1 MKKQVLTL
9 ILFWFVGAV
18 YSQSDKFSDILEPI
32 NVFDLEY
39 ATDPQISPNGNII
52 AYVRNSKDI
61 MTDAN
66 LSQIW
71 TIQSDGQKHRP
82 LSISEHSSYRPR
94 WSPSG
99 DRLAYVRG
107 GEDGSEIFVRWVED
121 GADIKLTNLPKS
133 PGSMSWS
140 PDGSKI
146 AFTMAVPYE
155 TKPFVSMPKK
165 PEGAKWND
173 PPKVVD
179 RLVFRRDGSGWVKDE
194 YYQIFVM
201 PADGGS
207 ATQLTDDP
215 YHHGGN
221 LAWSKDGSILFFSA
235 NGHENRDFEPRNS
248 EIYSL
253 NIESRETKILT
264 NRYGPD
270 GAPVVSPDGSKIAY
284 VGLDDRHQGYQL
296 TRLYV
301 MNTDGSMSQ
310 CISCSFDRN
319 VDDHYWAEDG
329 SSLFIQYDDKGNTKL
344 ARITLAGNV
353 TDLVMD
359 VGGTSLGRPYSGGSF
374 SVSSNGR
381 MAFTLGT
388 PEHPAD
394 VAVTT
399 ASGESKRL
407 TRLNDDLFAY
417 KKVGEVEEIWYKSS
431 FDGRDVQGWICKP
444 PHFDPTKKYP
454 LILEIHGGPFTNY
467 GTRFSAEV
475 QLYAAAG
482 YVVLYTNPRGST
494 SYGEEFG
501 NLIHHN
507 YPGEDYDDLIS
518 GVDAVIEKGYIDEE
532 RLYVTG
538 GSGGGV
544 LTSWIVGKTDR
555 FRAAVVAK
563 PVINWYSFVLYAD
576 GPGFF
581 SKYWFPGKPWEEPE
595 HYLSRSP
602 ISLVGNVTTPTMLLT
617 GEEDYRTPMA
627 ETEQYYTALKL
638 QGVETAM
645 VRVPEAS
652 HGIAARPSNLI
663 AKVVHILAWFEKYS

>member
-1 MKKQVLTL
+1 MKKQVLTF
-9 ILFWFVGAV
+9 ILFWLVGAV

-82 LSISEHSSYRPR
+82 LTASEHHSNRPR
-94 WSPSG
+94 WSPNG
-99 DRLAYVRG
+99 EQLAYVRIG
-107 GEDGSEIFVRWVED
+107 DDGSEIYVRWLED
-121 GADIKLTNLPKS
+121 GADVRLTNLPKS
-133 PGSMSWS
+133 PGSISWS
-140 PDGSKI
+140 PDGSMI
-146 AFTMAVPYE
+146 TFTMAVPYE
-155 TKPFVSMPKK
+155 EEPFVSMPKK

-179 RLVFRRDGSGWVKDE
+179 RLVYRRDGSGWVKDE
-194 YYQIFVM
+194 YHQIFVM
-201 PADGGS
+201 PSDGGS
-207 ATQLTDDP
+207 ATQLTNAPFD
-215 YHHGGN
+215 HGGN
-221 LAWSKDGSILFFSA
+221 LAWSKDGSTLFFSA

-253 NIESRETKILT
+253 DIRTRNVTMLT
-264 NRYGPD
+264 DRYGPD
-270 GAPVVSPDGSKIAY
+270 SAPVVSPDGSKIAY

-301 MNTDGSMSQ
+301 MNVDGSMSQ

-319 VDDHYWAEDG
+319 VDDHYWAADG

-344 ARITLAGNV
+344 ARMTLDGNV